1 MWRCVGELRRRE
13 KERGGEVEDEKRR
26 EEEDEK
32 RREEE
37 EEVWGGE
44 LCDVIWRYGGG
55 GDGIH
60 SPQSF
65 SVIFSKL
72 RSLRILQVRVHTMV
86 TV

>member
-1 MWRCVGELRRRE
+1 MWKC
-13 KERGGEVEDEKRR
+13 
-26 EEEDEK
+26 
-32 RREEE
+32 
-37 EEVWGGE
+37 GGE
-44 LCDVIWRYGGG
+44 LCDVIWRF
-55 GDGIH
+55 H

>member
-1 MWRCVGELRRRE
+1 MEVCGRVEEERE
-13 KERGGEVEDEKRR
+13 EEETKR

-37 EEVWGGE
+37 EVCGGGGGE
-44 LCDVIWRYGGG
+44 LCDVIWRYVG